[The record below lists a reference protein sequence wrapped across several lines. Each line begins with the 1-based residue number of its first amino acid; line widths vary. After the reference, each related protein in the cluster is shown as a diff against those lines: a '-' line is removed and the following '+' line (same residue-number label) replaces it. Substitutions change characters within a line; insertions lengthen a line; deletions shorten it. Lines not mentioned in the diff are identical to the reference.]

1 MTPFYSEVI
10 AIFEIAGDNT
20 VAQEWALNRL
30 GVVGDIRQ
38 INITRWVEP
47 WQNEAVVTVR
57 EGEERGK
64 YTVKARLNLDA
75 EGYADAQN
83 KIVAALTADPETVY
97 VNIQSVT
104 LTKA

>member
-1 MTPFYSEVI
+1 M
-10 AIFEIAGDNT
+10 
-20 VAQEWALNRL
+20 
-30 GVVGDIRQ
+30 
-38 INITRWVEP
+38 
-47 WQNEAVVTVR
+47 TVR

-75 EGYADAQN
+75 AGYADAQN
-83 KIVAALTADPETVY
+83 KIVTALTADPETVY

>member
-83 KIVAALTADPETVY
+83 KIVATLTADPTVVY
-97 VNIQSVT
+97 INIQSVT

>member
-1 MTPFYSEVI
+1 MTPFYSEAI
-10 AIFEIAGDNT
+10 ALFEIAGGNT
-20 VAQEWALNRL
+20 VAQEWVLSRL
-30 GVVGDIRQ
+30 SAIGDIRQ

-64 YTVKARLNLDA
+64 YTVKARLNLEA